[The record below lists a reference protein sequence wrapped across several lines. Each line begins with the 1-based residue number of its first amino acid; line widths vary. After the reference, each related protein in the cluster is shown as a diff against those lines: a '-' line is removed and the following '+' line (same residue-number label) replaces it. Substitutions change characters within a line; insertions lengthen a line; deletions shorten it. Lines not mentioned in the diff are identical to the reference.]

1 MKFEASQ
8 NRQTSQQ
15 RQLLC
20 PHPFARRYRT
30 GAVPRPVSLKAAISA
45 QTNAPERAESISG
58 HPAPGTL
65 RLGRTEP
72 CHRLRIRTISAAR
85 AKPYAPLRSGVSAQ
99 ASEPQPQ
106 QQGAERLRSA
116 IRRMYKRAG
125 ADKGIVPLSY
135 RRRSTPALCH
145 PQDERSCPRKRRNN
159 VPGSSGRNTHTQPF
173 AVCTN
178 VPVLMKESYLCHTE
192 GGVRPRSAIR
202 RTSGRVRASVGTTSP
217 TAANGTPVLG
227 NFQSARLF
235 WRRTYSTARFA
246 SALPAAKGRTNTP
259 SSSFWKARFINLFAG
274 KSPPLPFIRRYT
286 IPVVNAA

>member
-1 MKFEASQ
+1 MHGGTEPAPSPACQSESCHLRPNERSRKSGIDFGTSRPGNPTPRQ
-8 NRQTSQQ
+8 NRAVSPAANTD
-15 RQLLC
+15 
-20 PHPFARRYRT
+20 HIRRK
-30 GAVPRPVSLKAAISA
+30 GKA
-45 QTNAPERAESISG
+45 
-58 HPAPGTL
+58 
-65 RLGRTEP
+65 
-72 CHRLRIRTISAAR
+72 
-85 AKPYAPLRSGVSAQ
+85 LRSRTVRTRPAQ

-125 ADKGIVPLSY
+125 ADEGIVPLSY

-145 PQDERSCPRKRRNN
+145 SQNERSRPRKRRNN
-159 VPGSSGRNTHTQPF
+159 VPNSSERNARARQF

-217 TAANGTPVLG
+217 TAVNGTPVLG

>member
-8 NRQTSQQ
+8 SRQMSQQ
-15 RQLLC
+15 RQFLS
-20 PHPFARRYRT
+20 PHPFARRYKT

-85 AKPYAPLRSGVSAQ
+85 AKPYAPAPFGRV
-99 ASEPQPQ
+99 
-106 QQGAERLRSA
+106 R
-116 IRRMYKRAG
+116 
-125 ADKGIVPLSY
+125 
-135 RRRSTPALCH
+135 
-145 PQDERSCPRKRRNN
+145 RKRRNRSPN
-159 VPGSSGRNTHTQPF
+159 NRGRNACALPF

-192 GGVRPRSAIR
+192 GGIRPHSAIR
-202 RTSGRVRASVGTTSP
+202 ITSGRVRASVGTTSP

-235 WRRTYSTARFA
+235 WRRTHSTARFA

>member
-8 NRQTSQQ
+8 SRQMSQQ
-15 RQLLC
+15 RQFLS
-20 PHPFARRYRT
+20 PHPFARRYKT

-85 AKPYAPLRSGVSAQ
+85 AKPYAPAPFGRV
-99 ASEPQPQ
+99 
-106 QQGAERLRSA
+106 R
-116 IRRMYKRAG
+116 
-125 ADKGIVPLSY
+125 
-135 RRRSTPALCH
+135 
-145 PQDERSCPRKRRNN
+145 RKRRNRSPN
-159 VPGSSGRNTHTQPF
+159 NRGRNACALPF

-202 RTSGRVRASVGTTSP
+202 RTSGRIRTSVGTTSP

-235 WRRTYSTARFA
+235 WRRTHSTARFA

>member
-8 NRQTSQQ
+8 SRQMSQQ
-15 RQLLC
+15 RQFLS
-20 PHPFARRYRT
+20 PHPFARRYKT

-58 HPAPGTL
+58 HPARNPTP
-65 RLGRTEP
+65 RQNRAVSPAANTD
-72 CHRLRIRTISAAR
+72 HIRRKGKA
-85 AKPYAPLRSGVSAQ
+85 LRSRTVRTRPAQ

-125 ADKGIVPLSY
+125 ADEGIVPLSY
-135 RRRSTPALCH
+135 RRRSTPAL
-145 PQDERSCPRKRRNN
+145 
-159 VPGSSGRNTHTQPF
+159 
-173 AVCTN
+173 
-178 VPVLMKESYLCHTE
+178 
-192 GGVRPRSAIR
+192 AIR

-235 WRRTYSTARFA
+235 WRRTHSTARFA

>member
-8 NRQTSQQ
+8 SRQMSQQ
-15 RQLLC
+15 RQFLS
-20 PHPFARRYRT
+20 PHPFARRYKT

-45 QTNAPERAESISG
+45 QTNTPERAESISG

-85 AKPYAPLRSGVSAQ
+85 AKPYAPAPFGRV
-99 ASEPQPQ
+99 
-106 QQGAERLRSA
+106 R
-116 IRRMYKRAG
+116 
-125 ADKGIVPLSY
+125 
-135 RRRSTPALCH
+135 
-145 PQDERSCPRKRRNN
+145 RKRRNRSPN
-159 VPGSSGRNTHTQPF
+159 NRGRNACALPF

-178 VPVLMKESYLCHTE
+178 VPVPMKKSHLWHAE
-192 GGVRPRSAIR
+192 GGGSTPRAAIR
-202 RTSGRVRASVGTTSP
+202 RTSDHVRASAGTTSP
-217 TAANGTPVLG
+217 AAAGGTPALC
-227 NFQSARLF
+227 NSQSVRLF
-235 WRRTYSTARFA
+235 RWRRTYSTARFA
-246 SALPAAKGRTNTP
+246 SAIPAAKGRTNTP